1 MNALNISATLLA
13 LLAISA
19 CGHNIYQ
26 RSATGALAG
35 AVVGGPIGAGVGAAG
50 GAVASRVMDN

>member
-1 MNALNISATLLA
+1 MNVRKSSVTLLA
-13 LLAISA
+13 LLAVSA

-26 RSATGALAG
+26 RSATGARAG
-35 AVVGGPIGAGVGAAG
+35 AVVGGPIGAGMGAAG